1 MGDCGNEIRDI
12 EAERFIVINGKKRR
26 EIMKIASEEL
36 EKRNL
41 GVETVSIMVEQNDT
55 PQEVK
60 KTLQEVQAPY
70 LVLKIPTNR
79 MDITCLASQYGY
91 CYVEDMIFF
100 EPRLQ
105 PIQRTP
111 LQQRLYDAVKIE
123 PMKEKDFDVLYEEI
137 NNGSFSFDRISN
149 DPYFG
154 QEIANRRFVNWIH
167 DEKDRGAEFLKGTM
181 KGEMTGFF
189 TIRETEPGVY
199 TSALG
204 GTFMKWRK
212 GGLGT
217 NVQTPEE
224 VKKRGGKKVVL
235 GVSTNNTIQ
244 IRALIQNGYFP
255 VKANHVFI
263 KHCE

>member
-1 MGDCGNEIRDI
+1 
-12 EAERFIVINGKKRR
+12 
-26 EIMKIASEEL
+26 MKIVSEVL

-41 GVETVSIMVEQNDT
+41 GVDTISIFVESQDSPQDVEKALKET
-55 PQEVK
+55 
-60 KTLQEVQAPY
+60 QAQY
-70 LVLKIPTNR
+70 LVLKIPTTR
-79 MDITCLASQYGY
+79 TDVTYLASNYGY
-91 CYVEDMIFF
+91 TYVEDMMFL
-100 EPRLQ
+100 EHNLR

-111 LQQRLYDAVKIE
+111 LQQRLYNAVKIE
-123 PMKEKDFDVLYEEI
+123 PMKEEDFDLLFQEI
-137 NNGSFSFDRISN
+137 KKGSFSFDRISN

-154 QEIANRRFVNWIH
+154 QEVANRRFVNWIN
-167 DEKDRGAEFLKGTM
+167 DERERGAEFLKGM
-181 KGEMTGFF
+181 IKGEMTGFF
-189 TIRETEPGVY
+189 TIREIEPGVY

-235 GVSTNNTIQ
+235 GVSTNNMIQ

-255 VKANHVFI
+255 VRANHVFI
-263 KHCE
+263 KHCD

>member
-1 MGDCGNEIRDI
+1 
-12 EAERFIVINGKKRR
+12 
-26 EIMKIASEEL
+26 MKIVEEEL

-41 GVETVSIMVEQNDT
+41 GVSTVSIVVEQEDT
-55 PQEVK
+55 QQDVK
-60 KTLQEVQAPY
+60 KALLDVQAQY
-70 LVLKIPTNR
+70 LVLKIPTTR
-79 MDITCLASQYGY
+79 TDVTYLASEHGY
-91 CYVEDMIFF
+91 TYVEDMMFF
-100 EPRLQ
+100 EHNLK

-111 LQQRLYDAVKIE
+111 LQQRLYDAVKIA
-123 PMKEKDFDVLYEEI
+123 PMEEEDFELLYQEI
-137 NNGSFSFDRISN
+137 KKGSFSFDRISN

-154 QEIANRRFVNWIH
+154 QEVANKRFVNWIN
-167 DEKDRGAEFLKGTM
+167 DERERGAEFLKGM
-181 KGEMTGFF
+181 IKGEMTGFF
-189 TIRETEPGVY
+189 TIREIEPKVY

-224 VKKRGGKKVVL
+224 VKKRGGKKVIL
-235 GVSTNNTIQ
+235 GVSTNNMIQ

-263 KHCE
+263 KHCD

>member
-1 MGDCGNEIRDI
+1 
-12 EAERFIVINGKKRR
+12 
-26 EIMKIASEEL
+26 MKIVSEVL

-41 GVETVSIMVEQNDT
+41 GVDTISIFVESQDSPQDVEKALKET
-55 PQEVK
+55 
-60 KTLQEVQAPY
+60 QAQY
-70 LVLKIPTNR
+70 LVLKIPTTR
-79 MDITCLASQYGY
+79 TDVTYLASNYGY
-91 CYVEDMIFF
+91 TYVEDMMFL
-100 EPRLQ
+100 EHNLR

-111 LQQRLYDAVKIE
+111 LQQRLYNAVKIE
-123 PMKEKDFDVLYEEI
+123 PMKEEDFDLLFQEI
-137 NNGSFSFDRISN
+137 KKGSFSFDRISN

-154 QEIANRRFVNWIH
+154 QEVANRRFVNWIN
-167 DEKDRGAEFLKGTM
+167 DERERGAEFLKGM
-181 KGEMTGFF
+181 IKGEMTGFF
-189 TIRETEPGVY
+189 TIREIEPGVY

-235 GVSTNNTIQ
+235 GVSTNNMIQ

-255 VKANHVFI
+255 VRANHVFI
-263 KHCE
+263 KHFD

>member
-1 MGDCGNEIRDI
+1 
-12 EAERFIVINGKKRR
+12 
-26 EIMKIASEEL
+26 MKIVSEVL

-41 GVETVSIMVEQNDT
+41 GVDTISIFVESQDSPQDVEKALKET
-55 PQEVK
+55 
-60 KTLQEVQAPY
+60 QAQY
-70 LVLKIPTNR
+70 LVLKIPTTR
-79 MDITCLASQYGY
+79 TDVTYLASNYGY
-91 CYVEDMIFF
+91 TYVEDMMFL
-100 EPRLQ
+100 EHNLR

-123 PMKEKDFDVLYEEI
+123 PMKEEDFDLLFQEI
-137 NNGSFSFDRISN
+137 KKGSFSFDRISN

-154 QEIANRRFVNWIH
+154 QEVANRRFVNWIN
-167 DEKDRGAEFLKGTM
+167 DERERGAEFLKGM
-181 KGEMTGFF
+181 IKGEMTGFF
-189 TIRETEPGVY
+189 TIREIEPGVY

-235 GVSTNNTIQ
+235 GVSTNNMIQ

-255 VKANHVFI
+255 VRANHVFI
-263 KHCE
+263 KHCD

>member
-1 MGDCGNEIRDI
+1 
-12 EAERFIVINGKKRR
+12 
-26 EIMKIASEEL
+26 MKVVSEEL

-41 GVETVSIMVEQNDT
+41 GVETVSITIEPEDT
-55 PQEVK
+55 PQEVEK
-60 KTLQEVQAPY
+60 VLQNTQASY
-70 LVLKIPTNR
+70 LVLKIPTIR
-79 MDITCLASQYGY
+79 TDITQFASKYGY
-91 CYVEDMIFF
+91 SYVEDMMFL
-100 EPRLQ
+100 EHHLQ

-123 PMKEKDFDVLYEEI
+123 TMKESDFALLYDEI
-137 NNGSFSFDRISN
+137 NKGSFSFDRISN

-154 QEIANRRFVNWIH
+154 QEIANRRFVNWIN
-167 DEKDRGAEFLKGTM
+167 DERERGAEFLKGTI

-189 TIRETEPGVY
+189 TIREIEPGVY

-235 GVSTNNTIQ
+235 GVSTNNMIQ

-255 VKANHVFI
+255 VNANHVFI
-263 KHCE
+263 KHCD

>member
-1 MGDCGNEIRDI
+1 MKVV
-12 EAERFIVINGKKRR
+12 EAVW
-26 EIMKIASEEL
+26 

-41 GVETVSIMVEQNDT
+41 GVDSVEMEVELNDSCDEVARVLS
-55 PQEVK
+55 EVK
-60 KTLQEVQAPY
+60 GQY
-70 LVLKIPTNR
+70 LALKVPSTR
-79 MDITCLASQYGY
+79 TDITWLVSRFGY
-91 CYVEDMIFF
+91 IFVEDMMFL
-100 EPRLQ
+100 EHDLH

-123 PMKEKDFDVLYEEI
+123 PMQEEDFPVLYDEI
-137 NNGSFSFDRISN
+137 KHGSFTFDRISN
-149 DPYFG
+149 DPFFT
-154 QEIANRRFVNWIH
+154 QEQAITRFLNWLN
-167 DEKDRGAEFLKGTM
+167 DERERGAEFLKGVM

-189 TIRETEPGVY
+189 TIRDLGDGVY

-224 VKKRGGKKVVL
+224 VKKRGGKKLIL
-235 GVSTNNTIQ
+235 GVSTTNMIQ
-244 IRALIQNGYFP
+244 IRALIQNGFFP
-255 VKANHVFI
+255 VKVNHVYV